1 MFCPKCGR
9 NVDENICPYC
19 HEEVYKT
26 ANDSDINKTSEE
38 DIYNEIN
45 NYIGYNESIVIDE
58 NCKSR
63 LMAGILQIFL
73 GAFGIGRFYLGYY
86 KIAFCQIALSVCT
99 VFIGGTIWGL
109 IDGIRI
115 LRGKPV
121 KDAMGNYIVSGDIIN

>member
-9 NVDENICPYC
+9 NIDENICPYC
-19 HEEVYKT
+19 HEEIYK
-26 ANDSDINKTSEE
+26 DVSDE
-38 DIYNEIN
+38 DKAYNEIKEFIEN
-45 NYIGYNESIVIDE
+45 SETIVINE

-63 LMAGILQIFL
+63 LAAGVLQIFL

-86 KIAFCQIALSVCT
+86 KIALCQIALSIFT
-99 VFIGGTIWGL
+99 IFIGGTIWGF

-121 KDAMGNYIVSGDIIN
+121 KDALGNYILDNDI